1 MPNIPTLVDTHC
13 HIHETGYP
21 LPVDE
26 VLQRARAKGVQQLLC
41 IGTNEAS
48 SLEAVEFAAKH
59 DDVFATVG
67 VHPHDAKDG
76 YATVTE
82 LARHSE
88 VVGIGE
94 VGLDYFYTH
103 SPRELQIVALETQLQ
118 VASDNNLPVSFHV
131 REAFDDF
138 WPVVDN
144 FPGIRGVL
152 HSFTD
157 TVAELER
164 GLSRGLYVGVNGIS
178 TFTKDERQK
187 AMFMAIPLDRLLL
200 ETDAPFLTPVPFRG
214 KVNEPGL
221 VKEVALHYA
230 ITRGVDYSEL
240 ARQTTANA
248 EILFDLA
255 SRR

>member
-1 MPNIPTLVDTHC
+1 MPNILTLVDTHC
-13 HIHETGYP
+13 HIHEAGYA

-26 VLQRARAKGVQQLLC
+26 VLQRARANGVQQLLC
-41 IGTNEAS
+41 IGTNEES
-48 SLEAVEFAAKH
+48 SLEAIEFAAKYS
-59 DDVFATVG
+59 DIFAVAG
-67 VHPHDAKDG
+67 VHPHDVKDG
-76 YATVTE
+76 YNAIAE
-82 LARHSE
+82 LASRPE

-94 VGLDYFYTH
+94 IGLDYFYTH
-103 SPRELQIVALETQLQ
+103 SPRELQILALETQLQ
-118 VASDNNLPVSFHV
+118 LASDNNLPVSFHV
-131 REAFDDF
+131 REAFEDF
-138 WPVVDN
+138 WPVLDN
-144 FPGIRGVL
+144 FSGIRGVL
-152 HSFTD
+152 HSFTG
-157 TVAELER
+157 TMAELGH
-164 GLSRGLYVGVNGIS
+164 GLSRGLFIGVNGIS

-230 ITRGVDYSEL
+230 TMRGVDYSEL

-248 EILFDLA
+248 ETLFDLA